1 MTPVTFPQVPPT
13 RFPANRKAT
22 VRTTIAVLAAILS
35 FVLTLIAGPVLWLD
49 KNVVDRAGF
58 VQTMSPLG
66 QDDSFKKDLATAIG
80 RRVAA
85 EVPVPEQLDSVVG
98 KAVTAAANTMF
109 DLPGYPDAWNATLER
124 SHALTIGA
132 QSKTSTTAF
141 TLDVAPLVDLVV
153 NEANTKLPVKVA
165 GPKVALISMG
175 DLSQRQMIE
184 PVLKIAPYGTP
195 LAIGAAIAFLLALVR
210 ARRRGAF
217 LMVAGV
223 GLVVIAV
230 IWKVVAFAGVTVLS
244 QRMSGE
250 LEGVVLTRVGDV
262 VTAPVDQAFLPFVIA
277 GLAGFVVGI
286 VIESVRRR
294 KEIRRVSA
302 SAPHEQD
309 YDDGFLP
316 GR

>member
-1 MTPVTFPQVPPT
+1 M
-13 RFPANRKAT
+13 
-22 VRTTIAVLAAILS
+22 RTTIAVLAAILS

-66 QDDSFKKDLATAIG
+66 QDDSFKRDLATAIG

-85 EVPVPEQLDSVVG
+85 EVPVPEQVDSVVS
-98 KAVTAAANTMF
+98 KAVTAAANGMF
-109 DLPGYPDAWNATLER
+109 DLPGYPEAWNATLER

-132 QSKTSTTAF
+132 ESKTSTTAF

-153 NEANTKLPVKVA
+153 KEANKKLPVKVA

-184 PVLKIAPYGTP
+184 PVLKVAPYGTP
-195 LAIGAAIAFLLALVR
+195 LTVGAVIAFLLALVS

-223 GLVVIAV
+223 GAVVIAV
-230 IWKVVAFAGVTVLS
+230 IWKVVTFAGVTVLG
-244 QRMSGE
+244 QRMGGE

-262 VTAPVDQAFLPFVIA
+262 VTAQVDQTFWAFVIA
-277 GLAGFVVGI
+277 GLAGFLVGI

-294 KEIRRVSA
+294 KEIRRVGA
-302 SAPHEQD
+302 SVPREDDD
-309 YDDGFLP
+309 YDAGFLP

>member
-1 MTPVTFPQVPPT
+1 M
-13 RFPANRKAT
+13 
-22 VRTTIAVLAAILS
+22 RTTIAVLAAILS

-66 QDDSFKKDLATAIG
+66 QDDSFKRDLATAIG
-80 RRVAA
+80 RRVASEA
-85 EVPVPEQLDSVVG
+85 PVPEALDSAVG
-98 KAVTAAANTMF
+98 RAVTAAANDMF
-109 DLPGYPDAWNATLER
+109 DLPGYPEAWNSTLER

-132 QSKTSTTAF
+132 ESKTSTTAF

-153 NEANTKLPVKVA
+153 KEVNKKLPVKVS

-184 PVLKIAPYGTP
+184 PVLRVAPYGTP
-195 LAIGAAIAFLLALVR
+195 LAVGAAIAFLLALVS

-223 GLVVIAV
+223 GVVVIAV
-230 IWKVVAFAGVTVLS
+230 IWKVVTFAGVTVLG
-244 QRMSGE
+244 QRMGGE
-250 LEGVVLTRVGDV
+250 LEGVVLTRMGDV
-262 VTAPVDQAFLPFVIA
+262 VTAQVDQAFWSFMIA
-277 GLAGFVVGI
+277 GLLGFLAGV

-294 KEIRRVSA
+294 KEIRTASA
-302 SAPHEQD
+302 SAPQD
-309 YDDGFLP
+309 EDFYDDGFLP

>member
-1 MTPVTFPQVPPT
+1 
-13 RFPANRKAT
+13 
-22 VRTTIAVLAAILS
+22 
-35 FVLTLIAGPVLWLD
+35 
-49 KNVVDRAGF
+49 
-58 VQTMSPLG
+58 
-66 QDDSFKKDLATAIG
+66 
-80 RRVAA
+80 
-85 EVPVPEQLDSVVG
+85 VG

-153 NEANTKLPVKVA
+153 NEANKKLPVKVA

-195 LAIGAAIAFLLALVR
+195 LAIGAAIAFLLALVS

-217 LMVAGV
+217 LM
-223 GLVVIAV
+223 IAV

-262 VTAPVDQAFLPFVIA
+262 VTAQVDQAFLPFVIA

-286 VIESVRRR
+286 VVESVRRR

-302 SAPHEQD
+302 SVPHEQD